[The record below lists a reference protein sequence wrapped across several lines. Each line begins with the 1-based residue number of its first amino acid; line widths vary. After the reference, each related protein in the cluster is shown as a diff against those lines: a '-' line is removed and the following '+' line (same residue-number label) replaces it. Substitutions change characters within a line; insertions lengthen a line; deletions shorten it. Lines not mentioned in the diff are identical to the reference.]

1 MDKIP
6 VVSVWLYRDN
16 GRPPDKFNT
25 AVTSTI
31 SEADQKIIEWAKD
44 QWSTSSVD
52 VYFIITFLDGETF
65 NNCMEV
71 HLEHASQDAPLTGY
85 VEKITRFYAGIS
97 QNGLNDKDYWDLMLA
112 TDAVVPGVMQTMK
125 EFLERYD
132 LWGVF
137 QFERADD

>member
-1 MDKIP
+1 
-6 VVSVWLYRDN
+6 
-16 GRPPDKFNT
+16 
-25 AVTSTI
+25 
-31 SEADQKIIEWAKD
+31 
-44 QWSTSSVD
+44 VD